1 MKWLIILLTAATG
14 LFHLLYGLG
23 IGLFGN
29 DTLNWV
35 LLLNGVGYLVLLW
48 LFATANGPRR
58 NTIRWI
64 LLAYTL
70 ITLIGYFVLNGS
82 GAWQFTTGLIIKAIE
97 LLLIILLFLD
107 RGSDR
112 VAVATPAPAA
122 RASAKISS
130 EAYQSAAGAG
140 VASSAAAVGAVRAID
155 QADARAD
162 AGWIAPAAE
171 VPTSAESAAADVE
184 AAIARAEA
192 DTSAW
197 GEAVV
202 ENAAAGVGAETVA
215 VDAEMGRATP
225 VDIEVVA
232 PDAERPDW
240 LETTGE
246 GLSGAAA
253 GVGAALVGAAA
264 WVGDRAEDAGEAA
277 GEAVDETGEALDDA
291 GDWVGDRVED
301 VGQAAGGAV
310 DATGAALAGAAAWVG
325 DKVDDMGDALTGAD
339 DTAMAAGTLDMEQRA
354 VEPTAAEL
362 RAELEA
368 YLRSFGSSSEF
379 RKGVEYV
386 EGIGPAYGDKLR
398 GAGVVTVLDLMVEG
412 ATRIGRKHL
421 SDRSG
426 ISASQILT
434 WVNHID
440 LYRIKGVAEE
450 YADLLEQSGVD
461 TVVELAQRNP
471 KNLFKRMI
479 DINDQKQLVRRTPHL
494 TDVQS
499 WVEQAKELKRLV
511 HY

>member
-29 DTLNWV
+29 DTLNWL

-48 LFATANGPRR
+48 LFATANAPRR
-58 NTIRWI
+58 STIRWI

-97 LLLIILLFLD
+97 LLLVILLFLD

-122 RASAKISS
+122 RASAQISS
-130 EAYQSAAGAG
+130 EAYQAASGAGA
-140 VASSAAAVGAVRAID
+140 ASSAAALGAARALD
-155 QADARAD
+155 RAEAQADAAVEGRAVD
-162 AGWIAPAAE
+162 ASAWGAA
-171 VPTSAESAAADVE
+171 VPTSAEKAAADVE
-184 AAIARAEA
+184 AAMARAEA

-197 GEAVV
+197 GEEVV
-202 ENAAAGVGAETVA
+202 ENLAVGAGAETVA
-215 VDAEMGRATP
+215 LDMDAEMGRPTP
-225 VDIEVVA
+225 VDIEVVE
-232 PDAERPDW
+232 PEVERPDW
-240 LETTGE
+240 LETAGE

-253 GVGAALVGAAA
+253 GVGAAVAGAAA
-264 WVGDRAEDAGEAA
+264 WVGGKVDDMGEAA
-277 GEAVDETGEALDDA
+277 DEAVDETGEALGDA
-291 GDWVGDRVED
+291 G
-301 VGQAAGGAV
+301 
-310 DATGAALAGAAAWVG
+310 AWVG
-325 DKVDDMGDALTGAD
+325 DKVEDMGEAVGVTGD
-339 DTAMAAGTLDMEQRA
+339 VEMAAAAGALDMEQR

-362 RAELEA
+362 RSELEE
-368 YLRSFGSSSEF
+368 YLRSFGSGSEF

-386 EGIGPAYGDKLR
+386 EGIGPAYGNKLR
-398 GAGVVTVLDLMVEG
+398 AVGVITVLDLMVEG

-421 SDRSG
+421 SERSG

-479 DINDQKQLVRRTPHL
+479 DVNDQKQLVRRTPHL

-499 WVEQAKELKRLV
+499 WVDQAKDLKRLV
-511 HY
+511 YY